1 MWRMRIIAYL
11 FDRPRSA
18 ASHMS
23 VEPACIF
30 TDAPGTQRADL
41 SALIDIGGLQS
52 GDVMRVCALADLGHG
67 AASKA
72 MHRRIEALGATVEV
86 MPLATRVTGG
96 RLSKKHPRRADMC
109 TVWWSSLDQ
118 ADALGKISDMA
129 GQDVNRNQAN
139 RVCNYSRN
147 PDDRTLE

>member
-1 MWRMRIIAYL
+1 MRIIAYL

-30 TDAPGTQRADL
+30 TDAPGTHRADL
-41 SALIDIGGLQS
+41 SAMIDS
-52 GDVMRVCALADLGHG
+52 GDLRAGDVVRVCALADLGHG
-67 AASKA
+67 AASNA
-72 MHRRIEALGATVEV
+72 MHRRIEALGVTVEV
-86 MPLATRVTGG
+86 MPQAPRSTLA

-109 TVWWSSLDQ
+109 AVWWSALDQ

-129 GQDVNRNQAN
+129 GQDINRNQAN